1 MVLRLSSMFF
11 FFFFCSYHWMAT
23 GCGGCWV
30 AVIRER
36 LNAQCSSGWL
46 MIRPLNRYSAAENT
60 AWGNK
65 NLAEIHKMTLSF
77 HCHIS
82 RCKSQTHKAK
92 KQTHLLLS
100 QNETIYCVVNVLYRN
115 ACFFILSYTDC
126 ISHLCAWFTGCFW
139 LSGVKWRASQTQ
151 TKTGNHNTFVSASVL
166 CVCVWLF
173 TYKHVLCAPL

>member
-1 MVLRLSSMFF
+1 
-11 FFFFCSYHWMAT
+11 
-23 GCGGCWV
+23 
-30 AVIRER
+30 
-36 LNAQCSSGWL
+36 
-46 MIRPLNRYSAAENT
+46 
-60 AWGNK
+60 
-65 NLAEIHKMTLSF
+65 MTLSF

-166 CVCVWLF
+166 CVCVAVYIQTRTMCTTVALYRV
-173 TYKHVLCAPL
+173 TVVLATLQFYGAVLQRPRVSN